1 MDREGWARRDHMNT
15 TEKITLYRS
24 PDTMI
29 IIPMLVHCLINK
41 LINSFKL
48 FFYFTEKASFI
59 FSCHSVKFRALNDIY
74 RLEWLNRP
82 HYTQARLN

>member
-1 MDREGWARRDHMNT
+1 MDREGLGRDHMNT
-15 TEKITLYRS
+15 TEMITLYRS
-24 PDTMI
+24 PDT

-59 FSCHSVKFRALNDIY
+59 FSCHSVKFRALNDI
-74 RLEWLNRP
+74 
-82 HYTQARLN
+82 QAGVAQQTSLHTS